1 MKEIILIVGS
11 LVFLSSCS
19 NTDQQFCECMDI
31 AEKLNGANQ
40 KAFSEN
46 RTQADLDEIKS
57 LQKTQTETC
66 QKYFE
71 MSGEEMLELKE
82 ACK

>member
-1 MKEIILIVGS
+1 MKTFIPVLSLLII
-11 LVFLSSCS
+11 FTSCS
-19 NTDQQFCECMDI
+19 SKDEQFCECLEI
-31 AEKLNGANQ
+31 ADELNKTNQ

-71 MSGEEMLELKE
+71 MSGEEMLKMKE
-82 ACK
+82 DCN

>member
-1 MKEIILIVGS
+1 MKKIIPVFCSILI
-11 LVFLSSCS
+11 FASCS
-19 NTDQQFCECMDI
+19 NKDEQFCECLEI
-31 AEKLNGANQ
+31 ADKLNIANQ
-40 KAFSEN
+40 KALSEN

-71 MSGEEMLELKE
+71 MSGEEMLKMKE
-82 ACK
+82 DCK